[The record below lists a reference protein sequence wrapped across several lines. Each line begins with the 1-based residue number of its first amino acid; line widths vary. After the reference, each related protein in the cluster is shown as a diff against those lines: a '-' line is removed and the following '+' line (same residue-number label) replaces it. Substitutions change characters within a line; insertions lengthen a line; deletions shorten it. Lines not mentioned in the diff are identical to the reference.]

1 MSSQGYRHRIH
12 EDAFIISTSVLLGI
26 ASLAVLIR
34 CIIRFYLQRKRFSL
48 DDGFVLASFAFLI
61 ATSIIAYTKMM
72 PSLYFDYTA
81 ITEVDNNM
89 PSLSPQA
96 QAQENGY
103 QFHLWMIIALTT
115 STASIVAAK
124 LSFLFFFKKLIDR
137 VHGWR
142 VYWWFATVYTVLT
155 STWFEAGPFIAFLAV
170 GGKGHAVNEAEVEC
184 NTGQRV
190 RLISIL
196 SIISFVLDIIGD
208 ILILIIPVFILRK
221 IRIRTSQKILLSLT
235 LCLTTVFLALNI
247 ARLAGLWR
255 DGAVDTVWNIYWQ
268 IVVTEVGVFLAA
280 AASFRSFFVVRNR
293 NERPA
298 PAVSV
303 RGALKNHLTGRSWYR
318 SSGDESLSLGQWDGS
333 SVRELQGARSST
345 SGTMTRTASQDTDA
359 CLERGSRCENADPSL
374 QDSAVPVSGDPPFLR
389 VGLT

>member
-1 MSSQGYRHRIH
+1 MSK
-12 EDAFIISTSVLLGI
+12 ISTSVLLGI

-34 CIIRFYLQRKRFSL
+34 CLIRFYLQRKRFSL

-61 ATSIIAYTKMM
+61 ATFVIAYTKMM

-81 ITEVDNNM
+81 ITEVDNKT
-89 PSLSPQA
+89 PSLSLQA
-96 QAQENGY
+96 QAREKGY
-103 QFHLWMIIALTT
+103 QFHLWMIVALTT

-142 VYWWFATVYTVLT
+142 VYWWVATVYTVVT
-155 STWFEAGPFIAFLAV
+155 SAWFEAGPFVACPHFFDP
-170 GGKGHAVNEAEVEC
+170 KQVEC
-184 NTGQRV
+184 NTGQQV

-255 DGAVDTVWNIYWQ
+255 NGAVDTVWNIYWQ
-268 IVVTEVGVFLAA
+268 IIVTEVGVFLAA
-280 AASFRSFFVVRNR
+280 AASFRSFFVARNK
-293 NERPA
+293 NERPT

-303 RGALKNHLTGRSWYR
+303 RGALKYHLAGRSWYR
-318 SSGDESLSLGQWDGS
+318 SSGDEALSLGQWNGS
-333 SVRELQGARSST
+333 GVRELQGARSST
-345 SGTMTRTASQDTDA
+345 SEIMTRTGSQDSDA
-359 CLERGSRCENADPSL
+359 WLERGSQCENADASS
-374 QDSAVPVSGDPPFLR
+374 QECAVPVSGDPPSLR